1 MDDLDRHFAIFGD
14 PEVAA
19 YLPAGPFVHKDD
31 SRRMLRTMKD
41 HWWKHGF
48 GAWAVSTV
56 DDKDHVIGFGGISY
70 RQING
75 KERFNLRFRLDRKEW
90 GKGVAHEL
98 GLASFHLA
106 FDMLDADTVHA
117 IVRPDNLTVIDALE
131 KLNMRQTE
139 TVNDIADAPASL
151 VYSITA
157 EEAAAVSRA

>member
-1 MDDLDRHFAIFGD
+1 MDDLSRHFAIFGD

-19 YLPAGPFVHKDD
+19 YLPSGPFAHKDD

-56 DDKDHVIGFGGISY
+56 EDPDHVIGFGGISY

-75 KERFNLRFRLDRKEW
+75 KERLNLRFRLDREEW
-90 GKGVAHEL
+90 GKGRAHEL

-106 FDMLDADTVHA
+106 FDMMDADAVHA
-117 IVRPDNLTVIDALE
+117 IVRPDNHMVIKALK
-131 KLNMRQTE
+131 KLDMHQSE
-139 TVNDIADAPASL
+139 TLKDVPDAPPSL

-157 EEAAAVSRA
+157 GEARAAGL